1 MCTKVTNEPPQ
12 GMRAGLVRSYNV
24 MVDQDKLERID
35 LKMWRQLLYAL
46 CFMHTI
52 VLERRKFGSL
62 GWCQS
67 YDFNNGDLGASMMFL
82 EKHLYAGPISWPT
95 LQYMVSEV
103 QYGGKITDNLDRR
116 LFTTYGSSWVSSRV
130 LQDGFSYNPAELLN
144 KMPND
149 FNYTVFDGLEI
160 DAYRKWAASFP
171 EVSCGAA
178 CRCVRRGAGC
188 VSASLRRVV
197 SVLRG
202 CADAACA
209 CACVCVSDRLAGGVR
224 PAPERRPDVPC
235 EGGDFAAANVL
246 GDAAATDGWRQ
257 RSQR

>member
-171 EVSCGAA
+171 EVSGGAA
-178 CRCVRRGAGC
+178 CRCMRCGATVRVSVSCACC
-188 VSASLRRVV
+188 VGVLTRRVRA
-197 SVLRG
+197 L
-202 CADAACA
+202 
-209 CACVCVSDRLAGGVR
+209 VCVRQIDSPEVFGLHPNADLACRVKEVTSLLR
-224 PAPERRPDVPC
+224 TFSE
-235 EGGDFAAANVL
+235 
-246 GDAAATDGWRQ
+246 T
-257 RSQR
+257 

>member
-116 LFTTYGSSWVSSRV
+116 LFTTYGSSRVSSWV
-130 LQDGFSYNPAELLN
+130 LQDGFSYNPAALLN
-144 KMPND
+144 KMPDD

-160 DAYRKWAASFP
+160 DAYRKWAASFL
-171 EVSCGAA
+171 EVSGGTA
-178 CRCVRRGAGC
+178 CRCMRCGATVR
-188 VSASLRRVV
+188 V
-197 SVLRG
+197 SVS
-202 CADAACA
+202 CA
-209 CACVCVSDRLAGGVR
+209 CCVGVLPVRVCALVCASDRLAGGVR
-224 PAPERRPDVPC
+224 PAPKRRPGMPC
-235 EGGDFAAANVL
+235 EGGDVAAANVL